1 MQAKDVTAADNRRD
15 VEDPEPADSFLLGD
29 DRSTQPGLVRQN
41 RRQSGNVGVFK
52 DDKRTEKTHGD
63 PVSMAIGE
71 FGRWQA
77 MLTLILSLLNLPCT
91 WHIFVLTFQGM
102 DTDFWCE
109 PPQDVLG
116 RISVDQWKN
125 LSGIFPVTPNK
136 TSVYNPCYYRDINYN
151 GLLDKD
157 SYEELLHRDTSDD
170 QIKTCTSWQ
179 FNTSEFGDTIISE
192 WNLVCDRK
200 ELKNFAEMMF
210 LMGVAFGGFFSGLV
224 SDRFG
229 RKKTLMAS
237 LIMQLTLGILVAICP
252 WFKLY
257 LVLRFVLGF
266 VCVSIVFSGFV
277 LCMELVGGKWLTIAG
292 VLYLLP
298 VPMSYIIIS
307 GIAYICRGWRLL
319 QWCVTLPAVFFLVL
333 HWFIPESPRWLLAM
347 GKVDETMVVL
357 RKASEMNKHPL
368 PANMDKI
375 LNQSISKFEVNGKPK
390 VRVSDL
396 FRTKNIRKISLVLY
410 ILWFSLYLVYYGL
423 VLNLSNIGGN
433 IYINTIISGVVE
445 IPSILISV
453 VILLKMGRRMPLCL
467 TMVGGG
473 IACLLT
479 TILPPDTD
487 EWVSLSL
494 VMAGKFSVSSSN
506 VIMPLYTAELFPTV
520 IRNLGVGTSNIPAG
534 IALIMVPYLWNL
546 SPVSNVLP
554 LMVLGT
560 VSVVGGLSVLMLP
573 ETGNHLSD
581 TLEELEECTSIS
593 NSPQKKYI
601 DTISSNVQSTQSE
614 KE

>member
-1 MQAKDVTAADNRRD
+1 MTVIPTFVIDKIF
-15 VEDPEPADSFLLGD
+15 SKIF
-29 DRSTQPGLVRQN
+29 
-41 RRQSGNVGVFK
+41 RRQSKNYTVERNVGVFK
-52 DDKRTEKTHGD
+52 DDKRTEKTHED

-91 WHIFVLTFQGM
+91 WHIFVLTFQGA
-102 DTDFWCE
+102 DTDFWCT
-109 PPQDVLG
+109 PPPGVLN

-125 LSGIFPVTPNK
+125 LSGLIPESPTNNV
-136 TSVYNPCYYRDINYN
+136 SVYDPCHYRDLDYER
-151 GLLDKD
+151 LLGNF
-157 SYEELLHRDTSDD
+157 SYGELLKKKTD
-170 QIKTCTSWQ
+170 QYELKTCTSWQ
-179 FNTSEFGDTIISE
+179 FNTTEFGDTITSE

-237 LIMQLTLGILVAICP
+237 LIMQLALGILVAICP
-252 WFKLY
+252 WFEFY
-257 LVLRFVLGF
+257 LVLRFILGF

-333 HWFIPESPRWLLAM
+333 HWFVPESPRWLLAM
-347 GKVDETMVVL
+347 GRVEETMEVL
-357 RKASEMNKHPL
+357 EKASKINKHPL
-368 PANMDKI
+368 PVNMDKI
-375 LNQSISKFEVNGKPK
+375 LKQSINKFEINGKPK

-433 IYINTIISGVVE
+433 IYINTIISGLVE
-445 IPSILISV
+445 IPAILISV
-453 VILLKMGRRMPLCL
+453 VILLKMGRRIPLCL
-467 TMVGGG
+467 TMVAGG

-479 TILPPDTD
+479 TILPADTD
-487 EWVSLSL
+487 EWISLSL

-546 SPVSNVLP
+546 SPLSKVLP
-554 LMVLGT
+554 LLVLGT
-560 VSVVGGLSVLMLP
+560 VSVIGGLSVLMLP
-573 ETGNHLSD
+573 ETGSYLSD
-581 TLEELEECTSIS
+581 TLEEVEDCIS
-593 NSPQKKYI
+593 SSNNTQKKYI
-601 DTISSNVQSTQSE
+601 DTISSNVQSSPSE

>member
-1 MQAKDVTAADNRRD
+1 MANSAENWS
-15 VEDPEPADSFLLGD
+15 EEPEPNSFLLGE
-29 DRSTQPGLVRQN
+29 DRSTQPGFVRQN

-52 DDKRTEKTHGD
+52 DDQRTEKTYDD

-77 MLTLILSLLNLPCT
+77 ILTLILSLLNLPCT
-91 WHIFVLTFQGM
+91 WHIFVLTFQGA
-102 DTDFWCE
+102 DTDFWCT
-109 PPQDVLG
+109 PPPGVLHH
-116 RISVDQWKN
+116 ISVDQWKN
-125 LSGIFPVTPNK
+125 LSGVFSVSSTK
-136 TSVYNPCYYRDINYN
+136 TSPYDSCSYRDLNYEI
-151 GLLDKD
+151 LLENN
-157 SYEELLHRDTSDD
+157 SYEELLKRNTQNDK
-170 QIKTCTSWQ
+170 IKMCNSWQ

-252 WFKLY
+252 WFELY
-257 LVLRFVLGF
+257 MVLRFILGF

-347 GKVDETMVVL
+347 GKVEETKEVL
-357 RKASEMNKHPL
+357 IKASKINNNPL
-368 PANMDKI
+368 PANIDKI
-375 LNQSISKFEVNGKPK
+375 LNQSISKFEINGKPK

-433 IYINTIISGVVE
+433 IYVNTIISGLVE

-453 VILLKMGRRMPLCL
+453 VILLKMGRRLPLCI
-467 TMVGGG
+467 TMVAGG
-473 IACLLT
+473 IACLFT
-479 TILPPDTD
+479 TIIPSDT
-487 EWVSLSL
+487 EKWVSLSL
-494 VMAGKFSVSSSN
+494 VMAGKFSVSSAN

-534 IALIMVPYLWNL
+534 IALIMVPYLWDL
-546 SPVSNVLP
+546 SSFSSVLP
-554 LMVLGT
+554 LMVLGI
-560 VSVVGGLSVLMLP
+560 VSVIGGLSVLMLP

-581 TLEELEECTSIS
+581 TLEEVEECISIS
-593 NSPQKKYI
+593 NNAQKKYI
-601 DTISSNVQSTQSE
+601 DTISSNVPITQPE
-614 KE
+614 K

>member
-1 MQAKDVTAADNRRD
+1 MTVIPTFVIDKIF
-15 VEDPEPADSFLLGD
+15 SKIF
-29 DRSTQPGLVRQN
+29 
-41 RRQSGNVGVFK
+41 RRQSKNYTVERNVGVFK
-52 DDKRTEKTHGD
+52 DDKRTEKTHED

-91 WHIFVLTFQGM
+91 WHIFVLTFQGA
-102 DTDFWCE
+102 DTDFWCT
-109 PPQDVLG
+109 PPPGVLN

-125 LSGIFPVTPNK
+125 LSGLIPVSPTSNV
-136 TSVYNPCYYRDINYN
+136 SVYDPCRYRDLNYES
-151 GLLDKD
+151 LLSNS
-157 SYEELLHRDTSDD
+157 SYLEVLIKSNTDHHEL
-170 QIKTCTSWQ
+170 KTCTSWQ
-179 FNTSEFGDTIISE
+179 FNTTEFGDTISSE

-237 LIMQLTLGILVAICP
+237 LIMQLALGILVAICP
-252 WFKLY
+252 WFEFY
-257 LVLRFVLGF
+257 LVLRFILGF

-333 HWFIPESPRWLLAM
+333 HWFVPESPRWLLAM
-347 GKVDETMVVL
+347 GRVEETMEVL
-357 RKASEMNKHPL
+357 EKASKINKHPL
-368 PANMDKI
+368 PVNMDKI
-375 LNQSISKFEVNGKPK
+375 LKQSINKFEINGKPK

-433 IYINTIISGVVE
+433 IYINTIISGLVE
-445 IPSILISV
+445 IPAILISV
-453 VILLKMGRRMPLCL
+453 VILLKMGRRIPLCL
-467 TMVGGG
+467 TMVAGG

-479 TILPPDTD
+479 TILPADTD
-487 EWVSLSL
+487 EWISLSL

-546 SPVSNVLP
+546 SPLSKVLP
-554 LMVLGT
+554 LLVLGT
-560 VSVVGGLSVLMLP
+560 VSVIGGLSVLMLP
-573 ETGNHLSD
+573 ETGSYLSD
-581 TLEELEECTSIS
+581 TLEEVEDCIS
-593 NSPQKKYI
+593 SSNNTQKKYI
-601 DTISSNVQSTQSE
+601 DTISNNVQNSQSE

>member
-1 MQAKDVTAADNRRD
+1 MTVIPTFVIDKIF
-15 VEDPEPADSFLLGD
+15 SKIF
-29 DRSTQPGLVRQN
+29 
-41 RRQSGNVGVFK
+41 RRQSKNYTVERNVGVFK
-52 DDKRTEKTHGD
+52 DDQRTEKTYDD

-77 MLTLILSLLNLPCT
+77 ILTLILSLLNLPCT
-91 WHIFVLTFQGM
+91 WHIFVLTFQGA
-102 DTDFWCE
+102 DTDFWCT
-109 PPQDVLG
+109 PPPGVLHH
-116 RISVDQWKN
+116 ISVDQWKN
-125 LSGIFPVTPNK
+125 LSGVFSVSSTK
-136 TSVYNPCYYRDINYN
+136 TSPYDSCSYRDLNYEI
-151 GLLDKD
+151 LLENN
-157 SYEELLHRDTSDD
+157 SYEELLKRNTQNDK
-170 QIKTCTSWQ
+170 IKMCNSWQ

-252 WFKLY
+252 WFELY
-257 LVLRFVLGF
+257 MVLRFILGF

-347 GKVDETMVVL
+347 GKVEETKEVL
-357 RKASEMNKHPL
+357 IKASKINNNPL
-368 PANMDKI
+368 PANIDKI
-375 LNQSISKFEVNGKPK
+375 LNQSISKFEINGKPK

-433 IYINTIISGVVE
+433 IYVNTIISGLVE

-453 VILLKMGRRMPLCL
+453 VILLKMGRRLPLCI
-467 TMVGGG
+467 TMVAGG
-473 IACLLT
+473 IACLFT
-479 TILPPDTD
+479 TIIPSDT
-487 EWVSLSL
+487 EKWVSLSL
-494 VMAGKFSVSSSN
+494 VMAGKFSVSSAN

-534 IALIMVPYLWNL
+534 IALIMVPYLWDL
-546 SPVSNVLP
+546 SSFSSVLP
-554 LMVLGT
+554 LMVLGI
-560 VSVVGGLSVLMLP
+560 VSVIGGLSVLMLP

-581 TLEELEECTSIS
+581 TLEEVEECISIS
-593 NSPQKKYI
+593 NNAQKKYI
-601 DTISSNVQSTQSE
+601 DTISSNVPITQPE
-614 KE
+614 K

>member
-1 MQAKDVTAADNRRD
+1 MANNTEKWA
-15 VEDPEPADSFLLGD
+15 EEEEPNSFLLGE
-29 DRSTQPGLVRQN
+29 DRSAQPGFVRQN
-41 RRQSGNVGVFK
+41 RRQSSNVGVFK
-52 DDKRTEKTHGD
+52 DDKRTEKTHED

-91 WHIFVLTFQGM
+91 WHIFVLTFQGA
-102 DTDFWCE
+102 DTDFWCT
-109 PPQDVLG
+109 PPPGVLN

-125 LSGIFPVTPNK
+125 LSGLIPESPTNNV
-136 TSVYNPCYYRDINYN
+136 SVYDPCHYRDLDYER
-151 GLLDKD
+151 LLGNF
-157 SYEELLHRDTSDD
+157 SYGELLKKKTD
-170 QIKTCTSWQ
+170 QYELKTCTSWQ
-179 FNTSEFGDTIISE
+179 FNTTEFGDTITSE

-237 LIMQLTLGILVAICP
+237 LIMQLALGILVAICP
-252 WFKLY
+252 WFEFY
-257 LVLRFVLGF
+257 LVLRFILGF

-333 HWFIPESPRWLLAM
+333 HWFVPESPRWLLAM
-347 GKVDETMVVL
+347 GRVEETMEVL
-357 RKASEMNKHPL
+357 EKASKINKHPL
-368 PANMDKI
+368 PVNMDKI
-375 LNQSISKFEVNGKPK
+375 LKQSINKFEINGKPK

-433 IYINTIISGVVE
+433 IYINTIISGLVE
-445 IPSILISV
+445 IPAILISV
-453 VILLKMGRRMPLCL
+453 VILLKMGRRIPLCL
-467 TMVGGG
+467 TMVAGG

-479 TILPPDTD
+479 TILPADTD
-487 EWVSLSL
+487 EWISLSL

-546 SPVSNVLP
+546 SPLSKVLP
-554 LMVLGT
+554 LLVLGT
-560 VSVVGGLSVLMLP
+560 VSVIGGLSVLMLP
-573 ETGNHLSD
+573 ETGSYLSD
-581 TLEELEECTSIS
+581 TLEEVEDCIS
-593 NSPQKKYI
+593 SSNNTQKKYI
-601 DTISSNVQSTQSE
+601 DTISSNVQSSPSE

>member
-1 MQAKDVTAADNRRD
+1 MANNTEKWAEEQ
-15 VEDPEPADSFLLGD
+15 EPNSFLLGE
-29 DRSTQPGLVRQN
+29 DRSVQPGFVRQN

-52 DDKRTEKTHGD
+52 DDKRTEKTHED

-91 WHIFVLTFQGM
+91 WHIFVLTFQGA
-102 DTDFWCE
+102 DTDFWCT
-109 PPQDVLG
+109 PPPGVLN
-116 RISVDQWKN
+116 RISVDEWKN
-125 LSGIFPVTPNK
+125 LSGVIPESPTSNVSVYDPCHYRDFDYESLLGKFSYKELLKNK
-136 TSVYNPCYYRDINYN
+136 TDQ
-151 GLLDKD
+151 
-157 SYEELLHRDTSDD
+157 YEL
-170 QIKTCTSWQ
+170 KTCSSWQ
-179 FNTSEFGDTIISE
+179 FNTTEFGDTITSE

-237 LIMQLTLGILVAICP
+237 LIMQLALGILVAICP
-252 WFKLY
+252 WFEFY
-257 LVLRFVLGF
+257 LVLRFILGF

-333 HWFIPESPRWLLAM
+333 HWFVPESPRWLLAM
-347 GKVDETMVVL
+347 GRVDETMEVL
-357 RKASEMNKHPL
+357 EKASKINKHPL
-368 PANMDKI
+368 PVNMDKI
-375 LNQSISKFEVNGKPK
+375 LKQSINKFEINGKPK

-433 IYINTIISGVVE
+433 IYINTIISGLVE
-445 IPSILISV
+445 IPAILISV
-453 VILLKMGRRMPLCL
+453 VILLKMGRRIPLCL
-467 TMVGGG
+467 TMVAGG

-479 TILPPDTD
+479 TILPADTD
-487 EWVSLSL
+487 EWISLSL

-546 SPVSNVLP
+546 SPLSKVLP
-554 LMVLGT
+554 LLVLGT
-560 VSVVGGLSVLMLP
+560 VSVIGGLSVLMLP
-573 ETGNHLSD
+573 ETGSYLSD
-581 TLEELEECTSIS
+581 TLEEVEDCISTS
-593 NSPQKKYI
+593 NNTQKKYI
-601 DTISSNVQSTQSE
+601 DTISSNVQSSPSE

>member
-1 MQAKDVTAADNRRD
+1 MTIIPTFVIDKIF
-15 VEDPEPADSFLLGD
+15 SKIF
-29 DRSTQPGLVRQN
+29 
-41 RRQSGNVGVFK
+41 RRQTKNYTVERNVGVFK
-52 DDKRTEKTHGD
+52 DDKRTEKTTHAD
-63 PVSMAIGE
+63 PVSLAIGE

-77 MLTLILSLLNLPCT
+77 LLTLILSLLNLPCT
-91 WHIFVLTFQGM
+91 WHIYVLTFQGA
-102 DTDFWCE
+102 DTDFWCA
-109 PPQDVLG
+109 PPPGVLQ

-125 LSGIFPVTPNK
+125 LSGVFPAITPTK
-136 TSVYNPCYYRDINYN
+136 TPVYNPCYYRDLNYES
-151 GLLDKD
+151 LLEKNNYKDLLQTYTDKD
-157 SYEELLHRDTSDD
+157 K
-170 QIKTCTSWQ
+170 IKACTSWQ
-179 FNTSEFGDTIISE
+179 FNTSEFGDTITSE

-200 ELKNFAEMMF
+200 DLKNFAEMMF

-237 LIMQLTLGILVAICP
+237 LIMQLALGILVAICP
-252 WFKLY
+252 WFEMY
-257 LVLRFVLGF
+257 LVLRFILGF

-347 GKVDETMVVL
+347 GKVDEAMEVL
-357 RKASEMNKHPL
+357 QKASKVNKHPL

-375 LNQSISKFEVNGKPK
+375 LNQSISKFEINGKPK

-433 IYINTIISGVVE
+433 IFINTILSGVVE

-453 VILLKMGRRMPLCL
+453 VILLKMGRRMPLCV
-467 TMVGGG
+467 TMVAGG

-479 TILPPDTD
+479 TILPPDTE

-560 VSVVGGLSVLMLP
+560 VSVIGGLSVLMLP
-573 ETGNHLSD
+573 ETGSHLSN
-581 TLEELEECTSIS
+581 TLEEVEECINIS
-593 NSPQKKYI
+593 NSSQKKYI
-601 DTISSNVQSTQSE
+601 DTISNNVQNTPQSE

>member
-1 MQAKDVTAADNRRD
+1 MANNVDKWSEEQ
-15 VEDPEPADSFLLGD
+15 EPNSFLLGE
-29 DRSTQPGLVRQN
+29 DRNVQPGIVRQN

-52 DDKRTEKTHGD
+52 DDKRTEKTHED

-77 MLTLILSLLNLPCT
+77 VLTLILSLLNLPCT
-91 WHIFVLTFQGM
+91 WHIFVLTFQGAE
-102 DTDFWCE
+102 TDFWCT
-109 PPQDVLG
+109 PPSGVLN

-125 LSGIFPVTPNK
+125 LSSVISESLTTNV
-136 TSVYNPCYYRDINYN
+136 SVYDPCHYRDINYGSLPSN
-151 GLLDKD
+151 YTFK
-157 SYEELLHRDTSDD
+157 ELL
-170 QIKTCTSWQ
+170 QIKPEQYEMKACSSWQ
-179 FNTSEFGDTIISE
+179 FNTTEFGDTITSE

-237 LIMQLTLGILVAICP
+237 LIMQLALGILVAICP
-252 WFKLY
+252 WFEFY
-257 LVLRFVLGF
+257 LVLRFILGF

-333 HWFIPESPRWLLAM
+333 HWFVPESPRWLLAM
-347 GKVDETMVVL
+347 GKVEETMEVL
-357 RKASEMNKHPL
+357 QKASKINKHPL

-375 LNQSISKFEVNGKPK
+375 LKQSINKFEINGKPK

-396 FRTKNIRKISLVLY
+396 FRSKNIRKISLVLY

-433 IYINTIISGVVE
+433 IYVNTIVSGLVE

-453 VILLKMGRRMPLCL
+453 VILLKMGRRIPLCL
-467 TMVGGG
+467 TMVAGG

-487 EWVSLSL
+487 ELISLSL

-546 SPVSNVLP
+546 SSFGKVLP
-554 LMVLGT
+554 LLVLGT
-560 VSVVGGLSVLMLP
+560 VSVIGGLSVLMLP
-573 ETGNHLSD
+573 ETGNYLSD
-581 TLEELEECTSIS
+581 TLEEVEDCIS
-593 NSPQKKYI
+593 SSNNSQKKYI
-601 DTISSNVQSTQSE
+601 DTISSNVQSLPSE

>member
-1 MQAKDVTAADNRRD
+1 MANNTEKWAEEQ
-15 VEDPEPADSFLLGD
+15 EPNSFLLGE
-29 DRSTQPGLVRQN
+29 DRSAQPGFVRQN

-52 DDKRTEKTHGD
+52 DDKRTEKTHED

-91 WHIFVLTFQGM
+91 WHIFVLTFQGA
-102 DTDFWCE
+102 DTDFWCT
-109 PPQDVLG
+109 PPPGVLN

-125 LSGIFPVTPNK
+125 LSGVIPVSPISNV
-136 TSVYNPCYYRDINYN
+136 SVYNPCEYRDLDYESLLGNY
-151 GLLDKD
+151 
-157 SYEELLHRDTSDD
+157 SYEELLKRKTEQHEL
-170 QIKTCTSWQ
+170 KTCTSWQ
-179 FNTSEFGDTIISE
+179 FNTTEFGDTITSE

-237 LIMQLTLGILVAICP
+237 LIMQLALGILVAICP
-252 WFKLY
+252 WFEFY
-257 LVLRFVLGF
+257 LVLRFILGF

-333 HWFIPESPRWLLAM
+333 HWFVSESPRWLLAM
-347 GKVDETMVVL
+347 GRVEETMEVL
-357 RKASEMNKHPL
+357 QKASKINKHPL
-368 PANMDKI
+368 PVNMDKI
-375 LNQSISKFEVNGKPK
+375 LKQSLNKFEMNGKPK

-396 FRTKNIRKISLVLY
+396 FRTKNIRKISLILY

-433 IYINTIISGVVE
+433 IYINTIISGLVE

-453 VILLKMGRRMPLCL
+453 VILLKMGRRIPLCL
-467 TMVGGG
+467 TMVVGG

-487 EWVSLSL
+487 EWISLSL

-546 SPVSNVLP
+546 SPYSKVLP

-560 VSVVGGLSVLMLP
+560 VSVIGGLSVLMLP
-573 ETGNHLSD
+573 ETGSYLSD
-581 TLEELEECTSIS
+581 TLEEVEDCISIS
-593 NSPQKKYI
+593 NNSQKKYI
-601 DTISSNVQSTQSE
+601 DTISSNVQSSPSE

>member
-1 MQAKDVTAADNRRD
+1 MANSAENWS
-15 VEDPEPADSFLLGD
+15 EEPEPNSFLLGE
-29 DRSTQPGLVRQN
+29 DRSTQPGFVRQN
-41 RRQSGNVGVFK
+41 RRQSEEKIISGNVGVFK
-52 DDKRTEKTHGD
+52 DDQRTEKTYDD

-77 MLTLILSLLNLPCT
+77 ILTLILSLLNLPCT
-91 WHIFVLTFQGM
+91 WHIFVLTFQGA
-102 DTDFWCE
+102 DTDFWCT
-109 PPQDVLG
+109 PPPGVLHH
-116 RISVDQWKN
+116 ISVDQWKN
-125 LSGIFPVTPNK
+125 LSGVFSVSSTK
-136 TSVYNPCYYRDINYN
+136 TSPYDSCSYRDLNYEI
-151 GLLDKD
+151 LLENN
-157 SYEELLHRDTSDD
+157 SYEELLKRNTQNDK
-170 QIKTCTSWQ
+170 IKMCNSWQ

-252 WFKLY
+252 WFELY
-257 LVLRFVLGF
+257 MVLRFILGF

-347 GKVDETMVVL
+347 GKVEETKEVL
-357 RKASEMNKHPL
+357 IKASKINNNPL
-368 PANMDKI
+368 PANIDKI
-375 LNQSISKFEVNGKPK
+375 LNQSISKFEINGKPK

-433 IYINTIISGVVE
+433 IYVNTIISGLVE

-453 VILLKMGRRMPLCL
+453 VILLKMGRRLPLCI
-467 TMVGGG
+467 TMVAGG
-473 IACLLT
+473 IACLFT
-479 TILPPDTD
+479 TIIPSDT
-487 EWVSLSL
+487 EKWVSLSL
-494 VMAGKFSVSSSN
+494 VMAGKFSVSSAN

-534 IALIMVPYLWNL
+534 IALIMVPYLWDL
-546 SPVSNVLP
+546 SSFSSVLP
-554 LMVLGT
+554 LMVLGI
-560 VSVVGGLSVLMLP
+560 VSVIGGLSVLMLP

-581 TLEELEECTSIS
+581 TLEEVEECISIS
-593 NSPQKKYI
+593 NNAQKKYI
-601 DTISSNVQSTQSE
+601 DTISSNVPITQPE
-614 KE
+614 K

>member
-1 MQAKDVTAADNRRD
+1 MANNTESWTEEQ
-15 VEDPEPADSFLLGD
+15 EPNSFLLGE
-29 DRSTQPGLVRQN
+29 DRCAQPGFVRQN

-52 DDKRTEKTHGD
+52 DDKRTEKTHED

-91 WHIFVLTFQGM
+91 WHIFVLTFQGA
-102 DTDFWCE
+102 DTDFWCT
-109 PPQDVLG
+109 PPQGVLN

-125 LSGIFPVTPNK
+125 LSGLIPVSPTSNV
-136 TSVYNPCYYRDINYN
+136 SVYDPCRYRDLNYES
-151 GLLDKD
+151 LLSNF
-157 SYEELLHRDTSDD
+157 SYGELLKRNTDHNEL
-170 QIKTCTSWQ
+170 KTCTSWQ
-179 FNTSEFGDTIISE
+179 FNTTEFGDTITSE

-237 LIMQLTLGILVAICP
+237 LIMQLALGILVAICP
-252 WFKLY
+252 WFEFY
-257 LVLRFVLGF
+257 LVLRFILGF

-333 HWFIPESPRWLLAM
+333 HWFVPESPRWLLAM
-347 GKVDETMVVL
+347 GRVEETMEVL
-357 RKASEMNKHPL
+357 EKASKINKHPL

-375 LNQSISKFEVNGKPK
+375 LKQSINKFEINGKPK

-433 IYINTIISGVVE
+433 IYINTIISGLVE
-445 IPSILISV
+445 IPAILISV
-453 VILLKMGRRMPLCL
+453 VILLKMGRRIPLCL
-467 TMVGGG
+467 TMVAGG

-479 TILPPDTD
+479 TILPADTD
-487 EWVSLSL
+487 EWISLSL

-546 SPVSNVLP
+546 SPLSKVLP
-554 LMVLGT
+554 LLVLGT
-560 VSVVGGLSVLMLP
+560 VSVIGGLSVLMLP
-573 ETGNHLSD
+573 ETGSYLSD
-581 TLEELEECTSIS
+581 TLEEVEDCISSS
-593 NSPQKKYI
+593 NSTQKKYI
-601 DTISSNVQSTQSE
+601 DTISNNVQNSPSE

>member
-1 MQAKDVTAADNRRD
+1 MTVIPTFVIDKIF
-15 VEDPEPADSFLLGD
+15 SKIF
-29 DRSTQPGLVRQN
+29 
-41 RRQSGNVGVFK
+41 RRQSKNYNVERNVAVGVFK
-52 DDKRTEKTHGD
+52 DEKKLEKYDD
-63 PVSMAIGE
+63 PVSTVIGE

-77 MLTLILSLLNLPCT
+77 ILAVVLSLLNLPCT
-91 WHIFVLTFQGM
+91 WHIFVLTFQGA
-102 DTDFWCE
+102 DTDFWCA
-109 PPQDVLG
+109 PPPGLLQ

-125 LSGIFPVTPNK
+125 LSGVFVESPNK
-136 TSVYNPCYYRDINYN
+136 DLIYDPCVYRDINYE
-151 GLLDKD
+151 GLLENTTF
-157 SYEELLHRDTSDD
+157 EELLHRDVKKDV
-170 QIKTCTSWQ
+170 IKTCSSWQ
-179 FNTSEFGDTIISE
+179 FSKSEFGDTIQSE
-192 WNLVCDRK
+192 WDLVCERK
-200 ELKNFAEMMF
+200 NLKNFAEMMF

-237 LIMQLTLGILVAICP
+237 LIMQLTLGIFVALCP
-252 WFKLY
+252 WFEAY
-257 LVLRFVLGF
+257 LVLRFILGF

-298 VPMSYIIIS
+298 VPLSYIIIS
-307 GIAYICRGWRLL
+307 GIAYFCKGWRLL
-319 QWCVTLPAVFFLVL
+319 QWCVTLPAVFFLVI

-347 GKVDETMVVL
+347 GKVEETMDVL
-357 RKASEMNKHPL
+357 RKASKINNQPL
-368 PANMDKI
+368 PDNIDKI
-375 LNQSISKFEVNGKPK
+375 ISYSVRKLEATGKPR
-390 VRVSDL
+390 VRVLDL
-396 FRTKNIRKISLVLY
+396 FRTKTIRKISLVLY

-433 IYINTIISGVVE
+433 IYINTIISGLVE

-453 VILLKMGRRMPLCL
+453 VILLKMGRKKPLCL
-467 TMVGGG
+467 TMVAGGV
-473 IACLLT
+473 ACLLT

-546 SPVSNVLP
+546 SSLSSVLP

-560 VSVVGGLSVLMLP
+560 VSVIGGLAVLLLP
-573 ETGNHLSD
+573 ETRSHLSD
-581 TLEELEECTSIS
+581 TLEEVEECINIS
-593 NSPQKKYI
+593 GSPQKKYI
-601 DTISSNVQSTQSE
+601 ESISNNIVRNTPAE

>member
-1 MQAKDVTAADNRRD
+1 MANNTEKWAEEQ
-15 VEDPEPADSFLLGD
+15 EPNSFLLGE
-29 DRSTQPGLVRQN
+29 DRSAQPGFVRQN

-52 DDKRTEKTHGD
+52 DDKRTEKTHED

-91 WHIFVLTFQGM
+91 WHIFVLTFQGA
-102 DTDFWCE
+102 DTDFWCT
-109 PPQDVLG
+109 PPPGVLN

-125 LSGIFPVTPNK
+125 LSSVVSESPTSNV
-136 TSVYNPCYYRDINYN
+136 SVYDPCHYRDFDYES
-151 GLLDKD
+151 LLSKF
-157 SYEELLHRDTSDD
+157 SYRELLKSNTD
-170 QIKTCTSWQ
+170 QYELKTCTSWQ
-179 FNTSEFGDTIISE
+179 FNTTEFGDTITSE

-237 LIMQLTLGILVAICP
+237 LIMQLALGILVAICP
-252 WFKLY
+252 WFEFY
-257 LVLRFVLGF
+257 LVLRFILGF

-333 HWFIPESPRWLLAM
+333 HWFVPESPRWLLAM
-347 GKVDETMVVL
+347 GRVDETMEVL
-357 RKASEMNKHPL
+357 EKASKINKHPL
-368 PANMDKI
+368 PANIDKI
-375 LNQSISKFEVNGKPK
+375 LKQSINKFEINGKPK

-433 IYINTIISGVVE
+433 IYINTIISGLVE
-445 IPSILISV
+445 IPAILISV
-453 VILLKMGRRMPLCL
+453 VILLKMGRRIPLCL
-467 TMVGGG
+467 TMVAGG

-487 EWVSLSL
+487 EWISLSL

-546 SPVSNVLP
+546 SPLSKVLP

-560 VSVVGGLSVLMLP
+560 VSVIGGLSVLMLP
-573 ETGNHLSD
+573 ETGSYLSD
-581 TLEELEECTSIS
+581 TLEEVEDCISTS
-593 NSPQKKYI
+593 NNTQKKYI
-601 DTISSNVQSTQSE
+601 DTISSNVQSSPSE

>member
-1 MQAKDVTAADNRRD
+1 MAHNTEKWAEEQ
-15 VEDPEPADSFLLGD
+15 EPNSFLLGE
-29 DRSTQPGLVRQN
+29 DRSAQPGFVRQN

-52 DDKRTEKTHGD
+52 DDKRTEKTHED

-91 WHIFVLTFQGM
+91 WHIFVLTFQGA
-102 DTDFWCE
+102 DTDFWCT
-109 PPQDVLG
+109 PPPGVLN
-116 RISVDQWKN
+116 RISVDEWKN
-125 LSGIFPVTPNK
+125 LSGVIPESPTSNVSVYDPCHYRDFDYESLLSKFSYTELLKNK
-136 TSVYNPCYYRDINYN
+136 TDQ
-151 GLLDKD
+151 
-157 SYEELLHRDTSDD
+157 YEL
-170 QIKTCTSWQ
+170 KTCASWQ
-179 FNTSEFGDTIISE
+179 FNTTEFGDTITSE

-237 LIMQLTLGILVAICP
+237 LIMQLALGILVAICP
-252 WFKLY
+252 WFEFY
-257 LVLRFVLGF
+257 LVLRFILGF

-333 HWFIPESPRWLLAM
+333 HWFVPESPRWLLAM
-347 GKVDETMVVL
+347 GRVDETMEVL
-357 RKASEMNKHPL
+357 EKASKINKHPL
-368 PANMDKI
+368 PVNMDKI
-375 LNQSISKFEVNGKPK
+375 LKQSINKFEINGKPK

-433 IYINTIISGVVE
+433 IYINTIISGLVE
-445 IPSILISV
+445 IPAILISV
-453 VILLKMGRRMPLCL
+453 VILLKMGRRIPLCL
-467 TMVGGG
+467 TMVAGG

-479 TILPPDTD
+479 TILPADTD
-487 EWVSLSL
+487 EWISLSL

-546 SPVSNVLP
+546 SPLSKVLP
-554 LMVLGT
+554 LLVLGT
-560 VSVVGGLSVLMLP
+560 VSVIGGLSVLMLP
-573 ETGNHLSD
+573 ETGSYLSD
-581 TLEELEECTSIS
+581 TLEEVEDCISTS
-593 NSPQKKYI
+593 NSTQKKYI
-601 DTISSNVQSTQSE
+601 DTISSNVQSSPSE

>member
-1 MQAKDVTAADNRRD
+1 MTVIPTFVIDKIF
-15 VEDPEPADSFLLGD
+15 SKIF
-29 DRSTQPGLVRQN
+29 
-41 RRQSGNVGVFK
+41 RRQSKNYTVERNVAVGAFK
-52 DDKRTEKTHGD
+52 DEKKIEKYDD
-63 PVSMAIGE
+63 PVSTAIGE

-77 MLTLILSLLNLPCT
+77 MLTIILSLLNLPCT
-91 WHIFVLTFQGM
+91 WHIFVLTFQGL
-102 DTDFWCE
+102 DTDFWCA
-109 PPQDVLG
+109 PPPGLEH

-125 LSGIFPVTPNK
+125 LSGVFVVSQNMDL
-136 TSVYNPCYYRDINYN
+136 VYDPCYYRDIDYE
-151 GLLDKD
+151 GLLDNHTFESVLPRDSDKD
-157 SYEELLHRDTSDD
+157 V
-170 QIKTCTSWQ
+170 IKKCSSWQ
-179 FNTSEFGDTIISE
+179 FNTSEFGDTITSE

-200 ELKNFAEMMF
+200 DLKNFAEMMF
-210 LMGVAFGGFFSGLV
+210 LLGVAFGGFFSGLV

-237 LIMQLTLGILVAICP
+237 LIMQLTLGIMVALCP
-252 WFKLY
+252 WFEMY
-257 LVLRFVLGF
+257 LALRFVLGF

-298 VPMSYIIIS
+298 VPLSYIIIS
-307 GIAYICRGWRLL
+307 GIAYVCRGWRLL

-357 RKASEMNKHPL
+357 QKASKINNQPL
-368 PANMDKI
+368 PPNMDKI
-375 LNQSISKFEVNGKPK
+375 ISYSVRKLETTGKPK

-433 IYINTIISGVVE
+433 IYINTILSGLVE

-453 VILLKMGRRMPLCL
+453 VILLKMGRKKPLCL
-467 TMVGGG
+467 TMVAGG

-479 TILPPDTD
+479 TVLPPDTD

-546 SPVSNVLP
+546 SSVSKVLP

-560 VSVVGGLSVLMLP
+560 VSVIGGLSVLMLP
-573 ETGNHLSD
+573 ETGSHLSD
-581 TLEELEECTSIS
+581 TLEEVEECINITS
-593 NSPQKKYI
+593 SPQKKYI
-601 DTISSNVQSTQSE
+601 DTVSSHVQTTPTE
-614 KE
+614 KK

>member
-1 MQAKDVTAADNRRD
+1 MTVIPTFVIDKIF
-15 VEDPEPADSFLLGD
+15 SKIF
-29 DRSTQPGLVRQN
+29 
-41 RRQSGNVGVFK
+41 RRQSKNYTVERNVGVFK
-52 DDKRTEKTHGD
+52 DDKRTEKTHED

-91 WHIFVLTFQGM
+91 WHIFVLTFQGA
-102 DTDFWCE
+102 DTDFWCT
-109 PPQDVLG
+109 PPPGVLN

-125 LSGIFPVTPNK
+125 LSSVVSESPTSNV
-136 TSVYNPCYYRDINYN
+136 SVYDPCHYRDFDYES
-151 GLLDKD
+151 LLSKF
-157 SYEELLHRDTSDD
+157 SYRELLKSNTD
-170 QIKTCTSWQ
+170 QYELKTCTSWQ
-179 FNTSEFGDTIISE
+179 FNTTEFGDTITSE

-237 LIMQLTLGILVAICP
+237 LIMQLALGILVAICP
-252 WFKLY
+252 WFEFY
-257 LVLRFVLGF
+257 LVLRFILGF

-333 HWFIPESPRWLLAM
+333 HWFVPESPRWLLAM
-347 GKVDETMVVL
+347 GRVDETMEVL
-357 RKASEMNKHPL
+357 EKASKINKHPL
-368 PANMDKI
+368 PANIDKI
-375 LNQSISKFEVNGKPK
+375 LKQSINKFEINGKPK

-433 IYINTIISGVVE
+433 IYINTIISGLVE
-445 IPSILISV
+445 IPAILISV
-453 VILLKMGRRMPLCL
+453 VILLKMGRRIPLCL
-467 TMVGGG
+467 TMVAGG

-487 EWVSLSL
+487 EWISLSL

-546 SPVSNVLP
+546 SPLSKVLP

-560 VSVVGGLSVLMLP
+560 VSVIGGLSVLMLP
-573 ETGNHLSD
+573 ETGSYLSD
-581 TLEELEECTSIS
+581 TLEEVEDCISTS
-593 NSPQKKYI
+593 NNTQKKYI
-601 DTISSNVQSTQSE
+601 DTISSNVQSSPSE

>member
-1 MQAKDVTAADNRRD
+1 MTVIPTFVIDKIF
-15 VEDPEPADSFLLGD
+15 SKIF
-29 DRSTQPGLVRQN
+29 
-41 RRQSGNVGVFK
+41 RRQSKNYTVERNVGVFK
-52 DDKRTEKTHGD
+52 DDKRTEKTHED

-91 WHIFVLTFQGM
+91 WHIFVLTFQGA
-102 DTDFWCE
+102 DTDFWCT
-109 PPQDVLG
+109 PPPGVLN
-116 RISVDQWKN
+116 RISVDQWKI
-125 LSGIFPVTPNK
+125 LSGVFSESLITNV
-136 TSVYNPCYYRDINYN
+136 SVYDPCHYRDINYDS
-151 GLLDKD
+151 LLANN
-157 SYEELLHRDTSDD
+157 SYEELLQRKSE
-170 QIKTCTSWQ
+170 QYEIKACSSWQ
-179 FNTSEFGDTIISE
+179 FNTTEFGDTITSE

-237 LIMQLTLGILVAICP
+237 LIMQLALGILVAICP
-252 WFKLY
+252 WFEFY
-257 LVLRFVLGF
+257 LVLRFILGF

-333 HWFIPESPRWLLAM
+333 HWFVPESPRWLLAM
-347 GKVDETMVVL
+347 GRVEETMEVL
-357 RKASEMNKHPL
+357 QKASKINKHPL
-368 PANMDKI
+368 PVNMDKI
-375 LNQSISKFEVNGKPK
+375 LKQSINKFEINGKPK

-433 IYINTIISGVVE
+433 IYINTIISGLVE

-453 VILLKMGRRMPLCL
+453 VILLKMGRRIPLCL
-467 TMVGGG
+467 TMVAGG

-479 TILPPDTD
+479 TILPSDTD
-487 EWVSLSL
+487 EWISLSL

-546 SPVSNVLP
+546 SPLSKVLP
-554 LMVLGT
+554 LLVLGT
-560 VSVVGGLSVLMLP
+560 VSVIGGLSVLMLP
-573 ETGNHLSD
+573 ETGSYLSD
-581 TLEELEECTSIS
+581 TLEEVEDCISTSN
-593 NSPQKKYI
+593 NSQKKYI
-601 DTISSNVQSTQSE
+601 DTISSNVQSSPPE

>member
-1 MQAKDVTAADNRRD
+1 MTVIPTFVIDKIF
-15 VEDPEPADSFLLGD
+15 SKIF
-29 DRSTQPGLVRQN
+29 
-41 RRQSGNVGVFK
+41 RRQSKNYTVERNVGVFK
-52 DDKRTEKTHGD
+52 DDKRTEKTHED

-91 WHIFVLTFQGM
+91 WHIFVLTFQGA
-102 DTDFWCE
+102 DTDFWCT
-109 PPQDVLG
+109 PPPGVLN
-116 RISVDQWKN
+116 RISVDEWKN
-125 LSGIFPVTPNK
+125 LSGVIPESPTSNVSVYDPCHYRDFDYESLLSKFSYRELLKNK
-136 TSVYNPCYYRDINYN
+136 TDQ
-151 GLLDKD
+151 
-157 SYEELLHRDTSDD
+157 YEL
-170 QIKTCTSWQ
+170 KTCTSWQ
-179 FNTSEFGDTIISE
+179 FNTTEFGDTITSE

-237 LIMQLTLGILVAICP
+237 LIMQLALGILVAICP
-252 WFKLY
+252 WFEFY
-257 LVLRFVLGF
+257 LVLRFILGF

-333 HWFIPESPRWLLAM
+333 HWFVPESPRWLLAM
-347 GKVDETMVVL
+347 GRVDETMEVL
-357 RKASEMNKHPL
+357 EKASKINKHPL
-368 PANMDKI
+368 PVNMDKI
-375 LNQSISKFEVNGKPK
+375 LKQSINKFEINGKPK

-433 IYINTIISGVVE
+433 IYINTIISGLVE
-445 IPSILISV
+445 IPAILISV
-453 VILLKMGRRMPLCL
+453 VILLKMGRRIPLCL
-467 TMVGGG
+467 TMVAGG

-479 TILPPDTD
+479 TILPADTD
-487 EWVSLSL
+487 EWISLSL

-546 SPVSNVLP
+546 SPFSKVLP

-560 VSVVGGLSVLMLP
+560 VSVIGGLSVLMLP
-573 ETGNHLSD
+573 ETGSYLSD
-581 TLEELEECTSIS
+581 TLEEVEDCISTS
-593 NSPQKKYI
+593 NNTQKKYI
-601 DTISSNVQSTQSE
+601 DTISSNVQSSPSE

>member
-1 MQAKDVTAADNRRD
+1 MTVIPTFVIDKIF
-15 VEDPEPADSFLLGD
+15 SKIF
-29 DRSTQPGLVRQN
+29 
-41 RRQSGNVGVFK
+41 RRQSKNYTVERNVGVFK
-52 DDKRTEKTHGD
+52 DDKRTEKTHED

-91 WHIFVLTFQGM
+91 WHIFVLTFQGA
-102 DTDFWCE
+102 DTDFWCT
-109 PPQDVLG
+109 PPPGVLN
-116 RISVDQWKN
+116 RISVDEWKN
-125 LSGIFPVTPNK
+125 LSGVIPESPTSNVSVYDPCHYRDFDYESLLSKFSYTELLKNK
-136 TSVYNPCYYRDINYN
+136 TDQ
-151 GLLDKD
+151 
-157 SYEELLHRDTSDD
+157 YEL
-170 QIKTCTSWQ
+170 KTCASWQ
-179 FNTSEFGDTIISE
+179 FNTTEFGDTITSE

-237 LIMQLTLGILVAICP
+237 LIMQLALGILVAICP
-252 WFKLY
+252 WFEFY
-257 LVLRFVLGF
+257 LVLRFILGF

-333 HWFIPESPRWLLAM
+333 HWFVPESPRWLLAM
-347 GKVDETMVVL
+347 GRVDETMEVL
-357 RKASEMNKHPL
+357 EKASKINKHPL
-368 PANMDKI
+368 PVNMDKI
-375 LNQSISKFEVNGKPK
+375 LKQSINKFEINGKPK

-433 IYINTIISGVVE
+433 IYINTIISGLVE
-445 IPSILISV
+445 IPAILISV
-453 VILLKMGRRMPLCL
+453 VILLKMGRRIPLCL
-467 TMVGGG
+467 TMVAGG

-479 TILPPDTD
+479 TILPADTD
-487 EWVSLSL
+487 EWISLSL

-546 SPVSNVLP
+546 SPLSKVLP
-554 LMVLGT
+554 LLVLGT
-560 VSVVGGLSVLMLP
+560 VSVIGGLSVLMLP
-573 ETGNHLSD
+573 ETGSYLSD
-581 TLEELEECTSIS
+581 TLEEVEDCISTS
-593 NSPQKKYI
+593 NSTQKKYI
-601 DTISSNVQSTQSE
+601 DTISSNVQSSPSE

>member
-1 MQAKDVTAADNRRD
+1 MSEKWTEEELDAYLLGEGRKTSVGLARENRR
-15 VEDPEPADSFLLGD
+15 L
-29 DRSTQPGLVRQN
+29 
-41 RRQSGNVGVFK
+41 SGNVAVGVFK
-52 DDKRTEKTHGD
+52 DEKKLEKYDD
-63 PVSMAIGE
+63 PVSTVIGE

-77 MLTLILSLLNLPCT
+77 ILAVVLSLLNLPCT
-91 WHIFVLTFQGM
+91 WHIFVLTFQGA
-102 DTDFWCE
+102 DTDFWCA
-109 PPQDVLG
+109 PPPGLLQ

-125 LSGIFPVTPNK
+125 LSGVFVESPNK
-136 TSVYNPCYYRDINYN
+136 DLIYDPCVYRDINYE
-151 GLLDKD
+151 GLLENTTF
-157 SYEELLHRDTSDD
+157 EELLHRDVKKDV
-170 QIKTCTSWQ
+170 IKTCSSWQ
-179 FNTSEFGDTIISE
+179 FSKSEFGDTIQSE
-192 WNLVCDRK
+192 WDLVCERK
-200 ELKNFAEMMF
+200 NLKNFAEMMF

-237 LIMQLTLGILVAICP
+237 LIMQLTLGIFVALCP
-252 WFKLY
+252 WFEAY
-257 LVLRFVLGF
+257 LVLRFILGF

-298 VPMSYIIIS
+298 VPLSYIIIS
-307 GIAYICRGWRLL
+307 GIAYFCKGWRLL
-319 QWCVTLPAVFFLVL
+319 QWCVTLPAVFFLVI

-347 GKVDETMVVL
+347 GKVEETMDVL
-357 RKASEMNKHPL
+357 RKASKINNQPL
-368 PANMDKI
+368 PDNIDKI
-375 LNQSISKFEVNGKPK
+375 ISYSVRKLEATGKPR
-390 VRVSDL
+390 VRVLDL
-396 FRTKNIRKISLVLY
+396 FRTKTIRKISLVLY

-433 IYINTIISGVVE
+433 IYINTIISGLVE

-453 VILLKMGRRMPLCL
+453 VILLKMGRKKPLCL
-467 TMVGGG
+467 TMVAGGV
-473 IACLLT
+473 ACLLT

-546 SPVSNVLP
+546 SSLSSVLP

-560 VSVVGGLSVLMLP
+560 VSVIGGLAVLLLP
-573 ETGNHLSD
+573 ETRSHLSD
-581 TLEELEECTSIS
+581 TLEEVEECINIS
-593 NSPQKKYI
+593 GSPQKKYI
-601 DTISSNVQSTQSE
+601 ESISNNIVRNTPAE